1 MQEKGAFVLKSSPF
15 LSASCLCS
23 CSLRRFHA
31 VVFGTAA
38 TVAAT
43 AATMAATLSPEAA
56 VTVAVVVVVA
66 ATDSPGRAMVSG
78 ACEGPGW
85 KDAPGRCFG
94 LSMAGSV
101 DPGAPR
107 RAVIWG
113 SDCGLSLTGSMGSG
127 ATKGKLASGTAAWRT
142 RPSSFAFLQ
151 LNLQAGVKQVCC
163 Y

>member
-23 CSLRRFHA
+23 CSLRCFHA
-31 VVFGTAA
+31 VVFGNLAA
-38 TVAAT
+38 AA
-43 AATMAATLSPEAA
+43 AAAMAAALSPAAA
-56 VTVAVVVVVA
+56 VTGSAVVVMVA
-66 ATDSPGRAMVSG
+66 ADSPARAMVSG

-113 SDCGLSLTGSMGSG
+113 SDCDLSLTGSMGSG
-127 ATKGKLASGTAAWRT
+127 ATEGKLASGTAAWRT
-142 RPSSFAFLQ
+142 RPSSLAFLQ
-151 LNLQAGVKQVCC
+151 LNLQAEVKQVCC